1 MSSLT
6 CRLISIFLITVPLC
20 AGCIIL
26 PVDYYYAGSRK
37 NISEQIQAKLV
48 VGVTTMEDVLLALGE
63 PEQSFPKLNVL
74 VYKWDKV
81 KALLLYATPAP
92 APNGAGAVEIEKH
105 YELDLTFDTN
115 NILSE
120 ATLISNLAP

>member
-1 MSSLT
+1 MSSFAG
-6 CRLISIFLITVPLC
+6 RLILISLITVPLC
-20 AGCIIL
+20 AGCIIF
-26 PVDYYYAGSRK
+26 PVDYYYVGSRK
-37 NISEQIQAKLV
+37 NISEQTQAKLV
-48 VGVTTMEDVLLALGE
+48 VGVTTMEDVLLVLGE

-81 KALLLYATPAP
+81 KALLLYAAPVP
-92 APNGAGAVEIEKH
+92 APNGAGAVEIGKH

-120 ATLISNLAP
+120 TNLIANAP